1 MVYNELIERNEASYN
16 VAEIGV
22 LVVGVDCFRFEL
34 EIMSRINEWY
44 LFSISQMIICQD
56 ELIRAENI
64 PSRHD
69 NKQ

>member
-1 MVYNELIERNEASYN
+1 MESYN

-34 EIMSRINEWY
+34 GMRRRNKKKY
-44 LFSISQMIICQD
+44 LFSIIQMIICQD